1 MNDVIVNN
9 FKLLVKQIQYDI
21 DFTTGKEQSKNMFRL
36 KSISTALKA
45 IENYPE
51 KITNSNQL
59 KNIKGIGSGTLK
71 RVDEILET
79 GKLDEV
85 KISPTDE
92 KYLEY
97 ITNLE
102 EVFGIGRKTAYDL
115 FKTYKVKTVEELK
128 NKYDNK
134 EIELSDNIVKG
145 LKYVNKIQGN
155 IPRSEM
161 DEIGK
166 FLLDILPKVNNE
178 LFGTICGSYRRL
190 LLTSN
195 DVDFIVVHP
204 KNRKGIL
211 NKLVKKLIKENFI
224 VDSFTEENVKTKYMG
239 IFKWKSDILRRIDIR
254 YIPYESYYTA
264 LLYFT
269 GSKNFNKKMRLLAV
283 NQYMTLNEYGLYKDE
298 KIIKVNSEKEIFDLL
313 GMEYVSP
320 DKRN

>member
-1 MNDVIVNN
+1 MNNLIINN

-21 DFTTGKEQSKNMFRL
+21 DFTTGKKQLKNMFRL
-36 KSISTALKA
+36 KAISTALKA
-45 IENYPE
+45 IENFSE
-51 KITNSNQL
+51 KITNSKQL
-59 KNIKGIGSGTLK
+59 KGIKGVGNGTMK
-71 RVDEILET
+71 RIDEILTT

-85 KISPTDE
+85 KINPNEE

-97 ITNLE
+97 ISNLE

-128 NKYDNK
+128 YKYDNK
-134 EIELSDNIVKG
+134 EIELPDNIVKG

-166 FLLDILPKVNNE
+166 FLLETLKDIDSE

-190 LLTSN
+190 TLTSN
-195 DVDFIVVHP
+195 DVDFIIVHP
-204 KNRKGIL
+204 HDKNNML
-211 NKLVKKLIKENFI
+211 NKLIKILKEKKFI
-224 VDSFTEENVKTKYMG
+224 VDSFTEDNVKTKYMG
-239 IFKWKSDILRRIDIR
+239 IFKWKTDILRRIDIR

-269 GSKNFNKKMRLLAV
+269 GSKNFNRKMRQIAIS
-283 NQYMTLNEYGLYKDE
+283 QDMMLNEYGIYE
-298 KIIKVNSEKEIFDLL
+298 NNKIIKINSEKEVFDIL